1 MIGTKASKETYYQTI
16 AREFFKRRGAPF
28 FLSPKDTA
36 LIARWE
42 KARVPLDAVLEGMEK
57 AFANYRKGGRPAGAL
72 TLAFCEYQVG
82 KALAGGRERRAG
94 GARKTVPRDAK
105 KERLLGEIGRFLGE
119 VPAGLEALLETFAA
133 ARAVLDDPG
142 AGEEGLEALDDTV
155 DEALWRAAPEGEKAR
170 IRKDILAE
178 LSGKGTLDLDA
189 VARTKLVKEMRE
201 RHKVPYLSLYYY

>member
-1 MIGTKASKETYYQTI
+1 V
-16 AREFFKRRGAPF
+16 
-28 FLSPKDTA
+28 A

-42 KARVPLDAVLEGMEK
+42 KARVPLDAVLEGMER

-82 KALAGGRERRAG
+82 KALAGSRERRAG
-94 GARKTVPRDAK
+94 GTRETAARDAK
-105 KERLLGEIGRFLGE
+105 RERLRKEIGRFLGE
-119 VPAGLEALLETFAA
+119 VPPGLEALAAPFAA

-155 DEALWRAAPEGEKAR
+155 DEALWRASPEGDRAR
-170 IRKDILAE
+170 IREDVRAG
-178 LSGKGTLDLDA
+178 LSGKRTLDPDD
-189 VARTKLVKEMRE
+189 VARTMLVKEMRE

>member
-1 MIGTKASKETYYQTI
+1 M
-16 AREFFKRRGAPF
+16 
-28 FLSPKDTA
+28 A

-42 KARVPLDAVLEGMEK
+42 KARVPLDAVLEGMER

-82 KALAGGRERRAG
+82 KALAGSRERRAG
-94 GARKTVPRDAK
+94 GARKTAPRDAK
-105 KERLLGEIGRFLGE
+105 KEHLRDEIGRFLRE
-119 VPAGLEALLETFAA
+119 VPPGLEALAEAFTA
-133 ARAVLDDPG
+133 ARAVLDDPD
-142 AGEEGLEALDDTV
+142 AGEEKLERLDDAV

-170 IRKDILAE
+170 ARKDVLARH
-178 LSGKGTLDLDA
+178 SGKRALDLGD